1 MEERYNLAIDR
12 MKAIIEEK
20 TVAEPYR
27 EYFQH
32 VARFILKLDELKQNV
47 ESGKQKEMSEEELQE
62 EMKDLYADELE
73 ANYEKSYANPAYAVL
88 VLGGELG
95 SFLSAVYTEIRGS
108 ISYVQEQRMEYVV
121 IGAELLIEIYNK
133 FEEEKQPQLE
143 SLKEIFYWYASDYC
157 DVFAADRI
165 KDQIDPERG
174 CFIVNMI
181 MNEDLS
187 DLRYLYRMG
196 EYVGVNERET
206 AAYLNSLSQ
215 EKIDKMADTFS
226 EGYRIGFVNTGKD
239 LSKKS
244 VVNIYY
250 AMGFER
256 IVKKAIENFAKM
268 GLKPSIFRTSHS
280 VITRGRN
287 SQIGFFNISGNKQYV
302 YDHRDDIGLVMDKQ
316 YVERKLEVMRTTYEQ
331 NKEIAAG
338 YAGPAVIDIFGEKTF
353 VPQAKP
359 EAVKLSEKQEE
370 LLVAMNGRAG
380 RLTNEYLPGDE
391 RSFTII
397 SWPVPEIGEQ
407 YHEIFDETIK
417 INTLDYKL
425 YQKVQQTMIDA
436 LDKGEYVKVTG
447 SGENQTD
454 LKVMLHPL
462 ADPAKETI
470 FENCVADVNIPVG
483 EVFTSPVLEGTE
495 GTLFVSKVFLHG
507 LPYYNLKISFK
518 EGKITEYTCT
528 NFDSEEENKK
538 YIFDNILHNHQ
549 TLPIGEFAIGTNTT
563 AYAVAKKYDIADKYT
578 AMTHGDDVAKAI
590 CAVIGKRECLKQS
603 YNIVTDNSLKWQ
615 DILTIY
621 LCAIEEFTGKCPKVV
636 MSDETIKLK
645 DKKFK
650 YQVIYAR
657 RLNRKF
663 DNTKIEKVY
672 HEKFISPKEGLS
684 IALKDFLKDPLFHSI
699 NWKYEAWSDNISKEY
714 TPLSEIPTLRN
725 KFMYLCYRHQVGWI
739 FKASQ
744 GLWHRL
750 KNIHNFMI
758 L

>member
-12 MKAIIEEK
+12 IKAIIEEK

-133 FEEEKQPQLE
+133 FEEEKQPQPE

-578 AMTHGDDVAKAI
+578 ILIAEKTGPHFAVGDTCYSWAEDVKVYNPDGKEIIARDNSISILRKEDPSKAYFQCHTDITIPYDELGSIVVVAKD
-590 CAVIGKRECLKQS
+590 GKETEIIRDGRFVLPGTE
-603 YNIVTDNSLKWQ
+603 
-615 DILTIY
+615 ILN
-621 LCAIEEFTGKCPKVV
+621 EP
-636 MSDETIKLK
+636 
-645 DKKFK
+645 
-650 YQVIYAR
+650 
-657 RLNRKF
+657 LN
-663 DNTKIEKVY
+663 
-672 HEKFISPKEGLS
+672 
-684 IALKDFLKDPLFHSI
+684 
-699 NWKYEAWSDNISKEY
+699 
-714 TPLSEIPTLRN
+714 
-725 KFMYLCYRHQVGWI
+725 
-739 FKASQ
+739 
-744 GLWHRL
+744 
-750 KNIHNFMI
+750 
-758 L
+758 

>member
-20 TVAEPYR
+20 TVEEPYR

-133 FEEEKQPQLE
+133 FEEEKQPQPE

-578 AMTHGDDVAKAI
+578 ILIAEKTGPHFAVGDTCYSWAEDVKVYNPDGKEIIARDNSISILRKEDPSKAYFQCHTDITIPYDELGSIVVVAKDGTETEI
-590 CAVIGKRECLKQS
+590 IRDGRFVLPGTE
-603 YNIVTDNSLKWQ
+603 
-615 DILTIY
+615 ILN
-621 LCAIEEFTGKCPKVV
+621 EP
-636 MSDETIKLK
+636 
-645 DKKFK
+645 
-650 YQVIYAR
+650 
-657 RLNRKF
+657 LN
-663 DNTKIEKVY
+663 
-672 HEKFISPKEGLS
+672 
-684 IALKDFLKDPLFHSI
+684 
-699 NWKYEAWSDNISKEY
+699 
-714 TPLSEIPTLRN
+714 
-725 KFMYLCYRHQVGWI
+725 
-739 FKASQ
+739 
-744 GLWHRL
+744 
-750 KNIHNFMI
+750 
-758 L
+758 

>member
-133 FEEEKQPQLE
+133 FEEEKQPQPE

-165 KDQIDPERG
+165 KDQIDPESG

-578 AMTHGDDVAKAI
+578 ILIAEKTGPHFAVGDTCYSWAEDVKVYNPDGKEIIARDNSISILRKEDPSKAYFQCHTDITIPYDELGSIVVVAKDGTETEI
-590 CAVIGKRECLKQS
+590 IRDGRFVLPGTE
-603 YNIVTDNSLKWQ
+603 
-615 DILTIY
+615 ILN
-621 LCAIEEFTGKCPKVV
+621 EP
-636 MSDETIKLK
+636 
-645 DKKFK
+645 
-650 YQVIYAR
+650 
-657 RLNRKF
+657 LN
-663 DNTKIEKVY
+663 
-672 HEKFISPKEGLS
+672 
-684 IALKDFLKDPLFHSI
+684 
-699 NWKYEAWSDNISKEY
+699 
-714 TPLSEIPTLRN
+714 
-725 KFMYLCYRHQVGWI
+725 
-739 FKASQ
+739 
-744 GLWHRL
+744 
-750 KNIHNFMI
+750 
-758 L
+758 

>member
-32 VARFILKLDELKQNV
+32 VARFILKLDELKKNV

-73 ANYEKSYANPAYAVL
+73 ANYEKSYANPAYAVS
-88 VLGGELG
+88 VLGEELG

-121 IGAELLIEIYNK
+121 IGAELFIEIYNK
-133 FEEEKQPQLE
+133 FEEEKQPQPE

-165 KDQIDPERG
+165 KDQINPESG

-196 EYVGVNERET
+196 EYVGENERGT
-206 AAYLNSLSQ
+206 AAYLNSLPQ

-287 SQIGFFNISGNKQYV
+287 SQIGFFNISGNRQYI

-447 SGENQTD
+447 SGKNQTD

-507 LPYYNLKISFK
+507 LPYYNLKINFK

-578 AMTHGDDVAKAI
+578 ILIAEKTGPHFAVGDTCYSWAEDVKVYNPDGKEIIARDNSVSILRKEDPSKAYFQCHTDITIPYDELGSIVVVAKDGTETEI
-590 CAVIGKRECLKQS
+590 IRDGRFVLPGTE
-603 YNIVTDNSLKWQ
+603 
-615 DILTIY
+615 ILN
-621 LCAIEEFTGKCPKVV
+621 EP
-636 MSDETIKLK
+636 
-645 DKKFK
+645 
-650 YQVIYAR
+650 
-657 RLNRKF
+657 LN
-663 DNTKIEKVY
+663 
-672 HEKFISPKEGLS
+672 
-684 IALKDFLKDPLFHSI
+684 
-699 NWKYEAWSDNISKEY
+699 
-714 TPLSEIPTLRN
+714 
-725 KFMYLCYRHQVGWI
+725 
-739 FKASQ
+739 
-744 GLWHRL
+744 
-750 KNIHNFMI
+750 
-758 L
+758 

>member
-1 MEERYNLAIDR
+1 MEERYNLVIDR
-12 MKAIIEEK
+12 IKAIIEEK
-20 TVAEPYR
+20 TAAEPYR

-47 ESGKQKEMSEEELQE
+47 ESGRQKEMSEEALRE
-62 EMKDLYADELE
+62 EMDALYADELE
-73 ANYEKSYANPAYAVL
+73 ANYEKSYANPAYAVS

-95 SFLSAVYTEIRGS
+95 SFLSAVYAEIRGS
-108 ISYVQEQRMEYVV
+108 ISYVQEQRLEYVV
-121 IGAELLIEIYNK
+121 IGAELFIEIYNK
-133 FEEEKQPQLE
+133 FEEEEQPQLE

-165 KDQIDPERG
+165 KDQIDPESG

-196 EYVGVNERET
+196 EYVGENERGT
-206 AAYLNSLSQ
+206 AAYLNSLPQ

-268 GLKPSIFRTSHS
+268 GLKPTIFRTSHS

-287 SQIGFFNISGNKQYV
+287 SQIGFYNISGNKQYV

-359 EAVKLSEKQEE
+359 EAVRLNEKQEE

-462 ADPAKETI
+462 ADPTKETI

-507 LPYYNLKISFK
+507 LPYYNLKIGFK
-518 EGKITEYTCT
+518 EGRITDYTCT
-528 NFDSEEENKK
+528 NFESEEENKK
-538 YIFDNILHNHQ
+538 YISDNILHNHP

-578 AMTHGDDVAKAI
+578 ILIAEKTGPHFAVGDTCYSWAEDVKVYNPDGKEIIARDNSVSILRKEDPSKAYFQCHTDITIPYDELGSIVVVAKD
-590 CAVIGKRECLKQS
+590 G
-603 YNIVTDNSLKWQ
+603 T
-615 DILTIY
+615 
-621 LCAIEEFTGKCPKVV
+621 
-636 MSDETIKLK
+636 ETEIIRDGCFVLPGTE
-645 DKKFK
+645 
-650 YQVIYAR
+650 V
-657 RLNRKF
+657 LN
-663 DNTKIEKVY
+663 E
-672 HEKFISPKEGLS
+672 
-684 IALKDFLKDPLFHSI
+684 PL
-699 NWKYEAWSDNISKEY
+699 N
-714 TPLSEIPTLRN
+714 
-725 KFMYLCYRHQVGWI
+725 
-739 FKASQ
+739 
-744 GLWHRL
+744 
-750 KNIHNFMI
+750 
-758 L
+758 

>member
-12 MKAIIEEK
+12 IKAIIEEK

-133 FEEEKQPQLE
+133 FEEEKQPQPE

-578 AMTHGDDVAKAI
+578 ILIAEKTGPHFAVGDTCYSWAEDVKVYNPDGKEIIARDNSISILRKEDPSKAYFQCHTDITIPNDELGSIVVVAKDGTETEI
-590 CAVIGKRECLKQS
+590 IRDGRFVLPGTE
-603 YNIVTDNSLKWQ
+603 
-615 DILTIY
+615 ILN
-621 LCAIEEFTGKCPKVV
+621 EP
-636 MSDETIKLK
+636 
-645 DKKFK
+645 
-650 YQVIYAR
+650 
-657 RLNRKF
+657 LN
-663 DNTKIEKVY
+663 
-672 HEKFISPKEGLS
+672 
-684 IALKDFLKDPLFHSI
+684 
-699 NWKYEAWSDNISKEY
+699 
-714 TPLSEIPTLRN
+714 
-725 KFMYLCYRHQVGWI
+725 
-739 FKASQ
+739 
-744 GLWHRL
+744 
-750 KNIHNFMI
+750 
-758 L
+758 

>member
-32 VARFILKLDELKQNV
+32 VARFILKLDELKKNV

-73 ANYEKSYANPAYAVL
+73 ANYEKSYANPAYAVS
-88 VLGGELG
+88 VLGEELG

-121 IGAELLIEIYNK
+121 IGAELFIEIYNK
-133 FEEEKQPQLE
+133 FEEEKQPQPE

-165 KDQIDPERG
+165 KDQINPESG

-196 EYVGVNERET
+196 EYVGENERGT
-206 AAYLNSLSQ
+206 AAYLNSLPQ

-256 IVKKAIENFAKM
+256 IVKKAIENFEKM
-268 GLKPSIFRTSHS
+268 GLKPTIFRTSHS

-287 SQIGFFNISGNKQYV
+287 SQIGFFNISGNRQYV

-578 AMTHGDDVAKAI
+578 ILIAEKTGPHFAVGDTCYSWAEDVKVYNPDGKEIIARDNSISILRKEDPSKAYFQCHTDITIPYDELGSIVVVAKDGTETEI
-590 CAVIGKRECLKQS
+590 IRDGRFVLPGTE
-603 YNIVTDNSLKWQ
+603 
-615 DILTIY
+615 ILN
-621 LCAIEEFTGKCPKVV
+621 EP
-636 MSDETIKLK
+636 
-645 DKKFK
+645 
-650 YQVIYAR
+650 
-657 RLNRKF
+657 LN
-663 DNTKIEKVY
+663 
-672 HEKFISPKEGLS
+672 
-684 IALKDFLKDPLFHSI
+684 
-699 NWKYEAWSDNISKEY
+699 
-714 TPLSEIPTLRN
+714 
-725 KFMYLCYRHQVGWI
+725 
-739 FKASQ
+739 
-744 GLWHRL
+744 
-750 KNIHNFMI
+750 
-758 L
+758 

>member
-73 ANYEKSYANPAYAVL
+73 ANYEKSYANPAYAVS
-88 VLGGELG
+88 VLGEELG

-121 IGAELLIEIYNK
+121 IGAELFIEIYNK
-133 FEEEKQPQLE
+133 FEEEKQPQPE

-165 KDQIDPERG
+165 KDQIDPESG

-196 EYVGVNERET
+196 EYVGENERGT
-206 AAYLNSLSQ
+206 AAYLNSLPQ

-256 IVKKAIENFAKM
+256 IVKKAIENFEKM
-268 GLKPSIFRTSHS
+268 GLKPTIFRTSHS

-287 SQIGFFNISGNKQYV
+287 SQIGFFNISGNRQYI

-538 YIFDNILHNHQ
+538 YIFDNILYNHQ

-578 AMTHGDDVAKAI
+578 ILIAEKTGPHFAVGDTCYSWAEDVKVYNPDGKEIIARDNSISILRKEDPSKAYFQCHTDITIPYDELGSIVVVAKDGTETEI
-590 CAVIGKRECLKQS
+590 IRDGRFVLSGTE
-603 YNIVTDNSLKWQ
+603 
-615 DILTIY
+615 ILN
-621 LCAIEEFTGKCPKVV
+621 EP
-636 MSDETIKLK
+636 
-645 DKKFK
+645 
-650 YQVIYAR
+650 
-657 RLNRKF
+657 LN
-663 DNTKIEKVY
+663 
-672 HEKFISPKEGLS
+672 
-684 IALKDFLKDPLFHSI
+684 
-699 NWKYEAWSDNISKEY
+699 
-714 TPLSEIPTLRN
+714 
-725 KFMYLCYRHQVGWI
+725 
-739 FKASQ
+739 
-744 GLWHRL
+744 
-750 KNIHNFMI
+750 
-758 L
+758 

>member
-32 VARFILKLDELKQNV
+32 VARFILKLDELKKNV

-73 ANYEKSYANPAYAVL
+73 ANYEKSYANPAYAVS
-88 VLGGELG
+88 VLGEELG

-121 IGAELLIEIYNK
+121 IGAELFIEIYNK
-133 FEEEKQPQLE
+133 FEEEKQPQPE

-165 KDQIDPERG
+165 KDQINPESG

-206 AAYLNSLSQ
+206 AAYLNSLPQ

-287 SQIGFFNISGNKQYV
+287 SQIGFFNISGNRQYV

-578 AMTHGDDVAKAI
+578 ILIAEKTGPHFAVGDTCYSWAEDVKVYNPDGKEIIARDNSISILRKEDSSKAYFQCHTDITIPYDELGSIVVVAKDGTETEI
-590 CAVIGKRECLKQS
+590 IRDGRFVLPGTE
-603 YNIVTDNSLKWQ
+603 
-615 DILTIY
+615 ILN
-621 LCAIEEFTGKCPKVV
+621 EP
-636 MSDETIKLK
+636 
-645 DKKFK
+645 
-650 YQVIYAR
+650 
-657 RLNRKF
+657 LN
-663 DNTKIEKVY
+663 
-672 HEKFISPKEGLS
+672 
-684 IALKDFLKDPLFHSI
+684 
-699 NWKYEAWSDNISKEY
+699 
-714 TPLSEIPTLRN
+714 
-725 KFMYLCYRHQVGWI
+725 
-739 FKASQ
+739 
-744 GLWHRL
+744 
-750 KNIHNFMI
+750 
-758 L
+758 

>member
-73 ANYEKSYANPAYAVL
+73 ANYEKSYANPAYAVS
-88 VLGGELG
+88 VLGGEVG

-397 SWPVPEIGEQ
+397 SWSVPEIGEQ

-578 AMTHGDDVAKAI
+578 ILIAEKTGPHFAVGDTCYSWAEDVKVYNPDGKEIIARDNSISILRKEDPSKAYFQCHTDITIPYDELGSIVVVAKDGTETEI
-590 CAVIGKRECLKQS
+590 IRDGRFVLPGTE
-603 YNIVTDNSLKWQ
+603 
-615 DILTIY
+615 ILN
-621 LCAIEEFTGKCPKVV
+621 EP
-636 MSDETIKLK
+636 
-645 DKKFK
+645 
-650 YQVIYAR
+650 
-657 RLNRKF
+657 LN
-663 DNTKIEKVY
+663 
-672 HEKFISPKEGLS
+672 
-684 IALKDFLKDPLFHSI
+684 
-699 NWKYEAWSDNISKEY
+699 
-714 TPLSEIPTLRN
+714 
-725 KFMYLCYRHQVGWI
+725 
-739 FKASQ
+739 
-744 GLWHRL
+744 
-750 KNIHNFMI
+750 
-758 L
+758 

>member
-62 EMKDLYADELE
+62 EMKDLYADELK
-73 ANYEKSYANPAYAVL
+73 ANYEKSYANPAYAVS
-88 VLGGELG
+88 VLGGEVG

-133 FEEEKQPQLE
+133 FEEEKQPQPE

-462 ADPAKETI
+462 ADPTKETI

-578 AMTHGDDVAKAI
+578 ILIAEKTGPHFAVGDTCYSWAEDVKVYNPDGKEIIARDNSISILRKEDPSKAYFQCHTDITIPYDELGSIVVVAKDGTKTEI
-590 CAVIGKRECLKQS
+590 IRDGRFVLPGTE
-603 YNIVTDNSLKWQ
+603 
-615 DILTIY
+615 ILN
-621 LCAIEEFTGKCPKVV
+621 EP
-636 MSDETIKLK
+636 
-645 DKKFK
+645 
-650 YQVIYAR
+650 
-657 RLNRKF
+657 LN
-663 DNTKIEKVY
+663 
-672 HEKFISPKEGLS
+672 
-684 IALKDFLKDPLFHSI
+684 
-699 NWKYEAWSDNISKEY
+699 
-714 TPLSEIPTLRN
+714 
-725 KFMYLCYRHQVGWI
+725 
-739 FKASQ
+739 
-744 GLWHRL
+744 
-750 KNIHNFMI
+750 
-758 L
+758 

>member
-88 VLGGELG
+88 VLGEELG

-133 FEEEKQPQLE
+133 FEEEKQPQPE

-165 KDQIDPERG
+165 KDQIDPESG

-287 SQIGFFNISGNKQYV
+287 SQIGFFNISGNRQYV

-578 AMTHGDDVAKAI
+578 ILIAEKTGPHFAVGDTCYSWAEDVKVYNPDGKEIIARDNSISILRKEDPSKAYFQCHTDITIPYDELGSIVVVAKDGTETEI
-590 CAVIGKRECLKQS
+590 IRDGRFVLPGTE
-603 YNIVTDNSLKWQ
+603 
-615 DILTIY
+615 ILN
-621 LCAIEEFTGKCPKVV
+621 EP
-636 MSDETIKLK
+636 
-645 DKKFK
+645 
-650 YQVIYAR
+650 
-657 RLNRKF
+657 LN
-663 DNTKIEKVY
+663 
-672 HEKFISPKEGLS
+672 
-684 IALKDFLKDPLFHSI
+684 
-699 NWKYEAWSDNISKEY
+699 
-714 TPLSEIPTLRN
+714 
-725 KFMYLCYRHQVGWI
+725 
-739 FKASQ
+739 
-744 GLWHRL
+744 
-750 KNIHNFMI
+750 
-758 L
+758 

>member
-1 MEERYNLAIDR
+1 MEERYNLVIDR
-12 MKAIIEEK
+12 IKAIIEEK
-20 TVAEPYR
+20 TAVEPYR

-47 ESGKQKEMSEEELQE
+47 ESGRQKEMSEEALRE
-62 EMKDLYADELE
+62 EMDALYADELE
-73 ANYEKSYANPAYAVL
+73 ANYEKSYANPAYAVS

-95 SFLSAVYTEIRGS
+95 SFLSAVYAEIRGS
-108 ISYVQEQRMEYVV
+108 ISYVQEQRLEYVV
-121 IGAELLIEIYNK
+121 IGAELFIEIYNK
-133 FEEEKQPQLE
+133 FEEEEQPQLE

-165 KDQIDPERG
+165 KDQIDPESG

-196 EYVGVNERET
+196 EYVGENERGT
-206 AAYLNSLSQ
+206 AAYLNSLPQ

-256 IVKKAIENFAKM
+256 IVKKAIENFEKM
-268 GLKPSIFRTSHS
+268 GLKPTIFRTSHS

-287 SQIGFFNISGNKQYV
+287 SQIGFFNISGNRQYI
-302 YDHRDDIGLVMDKQ
+302 YDHRDDIGFVMDKQ

-417 INTLDYKL
+417 INILDYKL

-447 SGENQTD
+447 SGANQTD

-462 ADPAKETI
+462 TDPAKETI

-507 LPYYNLKISFK
+507 LPYYNLKIGFK
-518 EGKITEYTCT
+518 EGRITDYTCT
-528 NFDSEEENKK
+528 NFESEEENKK
-538 YIFDNILHNHQ
+538 YISDNILHNHP

-578 AMTHGDDVAKAI
+578 ILIAEKTGPHFAVGDTCYSWAEDVKVYNPDGKEIIARDNSVSILRKEDPSKAYFQCHTDITIPYDELGSIVVVAKD
-590 CAVIGKRECLKQS
+590 G
-603 YNIVTDNSLKWQ
+603 T
-615 DILTIY
+615 
-621 LCAIEEFTGKCPKVV
+621 
-636 MSDETIKLK
+636 ETEIIRDGCFVLPGTE
-645 DKKFK
+645 
-650 YQVIYAR
+650 V
-657 RLNRKF
+657 LN
-663 DNTKIEKVY
+663 E
-672 HEKFISPKEGLS
+672 
-684 IALKDFLKDPLFHSI
+684 PL
-699 NWKYEAWSDNISKEY
+699 N
-714 TPLSEIPTLRN
+714 
-725 KFMYLCYRHQVGWI
+725 
-739 FKASQ
+739 
-744 GLWHRL
+744 
-750 KNIHNFMI
+750 
-758 L
+758 

>member
-32 VARFILKLDELKQNV
+32 VARFILKLDELKKNV

-73 ANYEKSYANPAYAVL
+73 ANYEKSYANPAYAVS
-88 VLGGELG
+88 VLGEELG

-121 IGAELLIEIYNK
+121 IGAELFIEIYNK
-133 FEEEKQPQLE
+133 FEEEKQPQPE

-165 KDQIDPERG
+165 KDQIDPESG

-196 EYVGVNERET
+196 EYVGENERGT
-206 AAYLNSLSQ
+206 AAYLNSLPQ

-268 GLKPSIFRTSHS
+268 GLKPTIFRTSHS

-287 SQIGFFNISGNKQYV
+287 SQIGFYNISGNKQYV

-338 YAGPAVIDIFGEKTF
+338 YAVTAVIDIFGEKTF

-359 EAVKLSEKQEE
+359 EAVRLNEKQEE

-578 AMTHGDDVAKAI
+578 ILIAEKTGPHFAVGDTCYSWAEDVKVYNPDGKEIIARDNSISILRKEDSSKAYFQCHTDITIPYDELGSIVVVAKDGTETEI
-590 CAVIGKRECLKQS
+590 IRDGRFVLPGTE
-603 YNIVTDNSLKWQ
+603 
-615 DILTIY
+615 ILN
-621 LCAIEEFTGKCPKVV
+621 EP
-636 MSDETIKLK
+636 
-645 DKKFK
+645 
-650 YQVIYAR
+650 
-657 RLNRKF
+657 LN
-663 DNTKIEKVY
+663 
-672 HEKFISPKEGLS
+672 
-684 IALKDFLKDPLFHSI
+684 
-699 NWKYEAWSDNISKEY
+699 
-714 TPLSEIPTLRN
+714 
-725 KFMYLCYRHQVGWI
+725 
-739 FKASQ
+739 
-744 GLWHRL
+744 
-750 KNIHNFMI
+750 
-758 L
+758 

>member
-1 MEERYNLAIDR
+1 MEERYNLVIDR
-12 MKAIIEEK
+12 IKAIIEEK
-20 TVAEPYR
+20 TAAEPYR

-47 ESGKQKEMSEEELQE
+47 ESGRQKEMSEEALRE
-62 EMKDLYADELE
+62 EMDALYADELE
-73 ANYEKSYANPAYAVL
+73 ANYEKSYANPAYAVS

-95 SFLSAVYTEIRGS
+95 SFLSAVYAEIRGS
-108 ISYVQEQRMEYVV
+108 ISYVQEQRLEYVV
-121 IGAELLIEIYNK
+121 IGAELFIEIYNK
-133 FEEEKQPQLE
+133 FEEEEQPQLE

-165 KDQIDPERG
+165 KDQIDPESG

-196 EYVGVNERET
+196 EYVGENERGT

-268 GLKPSIFRTSHS
+268 GLKPTIFRTSHS

-287 SQIGFFNISGNKQYV
+287 SQIGFYNISGNKQYV

-359 EAVKLSEKQEE
+359 EAVRLNEKQEE

-462 ADPAKETI
+462 ADPTKETI

-507 LPYYNLKISFK
+507 LPYYNLKIGFK
-518 EGKITEYTCT
+518 EGRITDYTCT
-528 NFDSEEENKK
+528 NFESEEENKK
-538 YIFDNILHNHQ
+538 YISDNILHNHP
-549 TLPIGEFAIGTNTT
+549 TLPIGEFAIGTNTI

-578 AMTHGDDVAKAI
+578 ILIAEKTGPHFAVGDTCYSWAEDVKVYNPDGKEIIARDNSVSILRKEDPSKAYFQCHTDITIPYDELGSIVVVAKD
-590 CAVIGKRECLKQS
+590 G
-603 YNIVTDNSLKWQ
+603 T
-615 DILTIY
+615 
-621 LCAIEEFTGKCPKVV
+621 
-636 MSDETIKLK
+636 ETEIIRDGCFVLPGTE
-645 DKKFK
+645 
-650 YQVIYAR
+650 V
-657 RLNRKF
+657 LN
-663 DNTKIEKVY
+663 E
-672 HEKFISPKEGLS
+672 
-684 IALKDFLKDPLFHSI
+684 PL
-699 NWKYEAWSDNISKEY
+699 N
-714 TPLSEIPTLRN
+714 
-725 KFMYLCYRHQVGWI
+725 
-739 FKASQ
+739 
-744 GLWHRL
+744 
-750 KNIHNFMI
+750 
-758 L
+758 

>member
-32 VARFILKLDELKQNV
+32 VARFILKLDELKKNV

-73 ANYEKSYANPAYAVL
+73 ANYEKSYANPAYAVS
-88 VLGGELG
+88 VLGEELG

-133 FEEEKQPQLE
+133 FEEEKQPQPE

-165 KDQIDPERG
+165 KDQINPESG

-206 AAYLNSLSQ
+206 AAYLNSLPQ

-287 SQIGFFNISGNKQYV
+287 SQIGFFNISGNRQYV

-578 AMTHGDDVAKAI
+578 ILIAEKTGPHFAVGDTCYSWAEDVKVYNPDGKEIIARDNSISILRKEDPSKAYFQCHTDITIPYDELGSIVVVAKDGTETEI
-590 CAVIGKRECLKQS
+590 IRDGRFVLPGTE
-603 YNIVTDNSLKWQ
+603 
-615 DILTIY
+615 ILN
-621 LCAIEEFTGKCPKVV
+621 EP
-636 MSDETIKLK
+636 
-645 DKKFK
+645 
-650 YQVIYAR
+650 
-657 RLNRKF
+657 LN
-663 DNTKIEKVY
+663 
-672 HEKFISPKEGLS
+672 
-684 IALKDFLKDPLFHSI
+684 
-699 NWKYEAWSDNISKEY
+699 
-714 TPLSEIPTLRN
+714 
-725 KFMYLCYRHQVGWI
+725 
-739 FKASQ
+739 
-744 GLWHRL
+744 
-750 KNIHNFMI
+750 
-758 L
+758 

>member
-73 ANYEKSYANPAYAVL
+73 ANYEKSYANPAYAVS

-133 FEEEKQPQLE
+133 FEEEKQPQPE

-165 KDQIDPERG
+165 KDQIDPESG

-196 EYVGVNERET
+196 EYVGENERGT
-206 AAYLNSLSQ
+206 AAYLNSLPQ

-256 IVKKAIENFAKM
+256 IVKKAIENFEKM
-268 GLKPSIFRTSHS
+268 GLKPTIFRTSHS

-462 ADPAKETI
+462 TDPEKETI

-578 AMTHGDDVAKAI
+578 ILIAEKTGPHFAVGDTCYSWAEDVKVYNPDGKEIIARDNSISILRKEDPSKAYFQCHTDITIPYDELGSIVVVAKDGTETEI
-590 CAVIGKRECLKQS
+590 IRDGRFVLLGTE
-603 YNIVTDNSLKWQ
+603 SLN
-615 DILTIY
+615 
-621 LCAIEEFTGKCPKVV
+621 EP
-636 MSDETIKLK
+636 
-645 DKKFK
+645 
-650 YQVIYAR
+650 
-657 RLNRKF
+657 LN
-663 DNTKIEKVY
+663 
-672 HEKFISPKEGLS
+672 
-684 IALKDFLKDPLFHSI
+684 
-699 NWKYEAWSDNISKEY
+699 
-714 TPLSEIPTLRN
+714 
-725 KFMYLCYRHQVGWI
+725 
-739 FKASQ
+739 
-744 GLWHRL
+744 
-750 KNIHNFMI
+750 
-758 L
+758 

>member
-73 ANYEKSYANPAYAVL
+73 ANYEKSYANPAYAVS
-88 VLGGELG
+88 VLGGEVG

-495 GTLFVSKVFLHG
+495 GTLFVSKVFLHR

-578 AMTHGDDVAKAI
+578 ILIAEKTGPHFAVGDTCYSWAEDVKVYNPDGKEIIARDNSISILRKEDPSKAYFQCHTDITIPYDELGSIVVVAKDGTETEI
-590 CAVIGKRECLKQS
+590 IRDGRFVLPGTE
-603 YNIVTDNSLKWQ
+603 
-615 DILTIY
+615 ILN
-621 LCAIEEFTGKCPKVV
+621 EP
-636 MSDETIKLK
+636 
-645 DKKFK
+645 
-650 YQVIYAR
+650 
-657 RLNRKF
+657 LN
-663 DNTKIEKVY
+663 
-672 HEKFISPKEGLS
+672 
-684 IALKDFLKDPLFHSI
+684 
-699 NWKYEAWSDNISKEY
+699 
-714 TPLSEIPTLRN
+714 
-725 KFMYLCYRHQVGWI
+725 
-739 FKASQ
+739 
-744 GLWHRL
+744 
-750 KNIHNFMI
+750 
-758 L
+758 

>member
-133 FEEEKQPQLE
+133 FEEEKQPQPE

-578 AMTHGDDVAKAI
+578 ILIAEKTGPHFAVGDTCYSWAEDVKVYNPDGKEIIARDNSISILRKKDPSKAYFQCHTDITIPYDELGSIVVVAKDGTETEI
-590 CAVIGKRECLKQS
+590 IRDGRFVLPGTE
-603 YNIVTDNSLKWQ
+603 
-615 DILTIY
+615 ILN
-621 LCAIEEFTGKCPKVV
+621 EP
-636 MSDETIKLK
+636 
-645 DKKFK
+645 
-650 YQVIYAR
+650 
-657 RLNRKF
+657 LN
-663 DNTKIEKVY
+663 
-672 HEKFISPKEGLS
+672 
-684 IALKDFLKDPLFHSI
+684 
-699 NWKYEAWSDNISKEY
+699 
-714 TPLSEIPTLRN
+714 
-725 KFMYLCYRHQVGWI
+725 
-739 FKASQ
+739 
-744 GLWHRL
+744 
-750 KNIHNFMI
+750 
-758 L
+758 

>member
-578 AMTHGDDVAKAI
+578 ILIAEKTGPHFAVGDTCYSWAEDVKVYNPDGKEIIARDNSISILRKEDPSKAYFQCHTDITIPYDELGSIVVVAKDGTKTEI
-590 CAVIGKRECLKQS
+590 IRDGRFVLPGTE
-603 YNIVTDNSLKWQ
+603 
-615 DILTIY
+615 ILN
-621 LCAIEEFTGKCPKVV
+621 EP
-636 MSDETIKLK
+636 
-645 DKKFK
+645 
-650 YQVIYAR
+650 
-657 RLNRKF
+657 LN
-663 DNTKIEKVY
+663 
-672 HEKFISPKEGLS
+672 
-684 IALKDFLKDPLFHSI
+684 
-699 NWKYEAWSDNISKEY
+699 
-714 TPLSEIPTLRN
+714 
-725 KFMYLCYRHQVGWI
+725 
-739 FKASQ
+739 
-744 GLWHRL
+744 
-750 KNIHNFMI
+750 
-758 L
+758 

>member
-73 ANYEKSYANPAYAVL
+73 ANYEKSYANPAYAVS

-121 IGAELLIEIYNK
+121 IEAELFIEIYNK
-133 FEEEKQPQLE
+133 FEEEKQPQPE

-165 KDQIDPERG
+165 KDQIDPESG

-196 EYVGVNERET
+196 EYVGENERGT
-206 AAYLNSLSQ
+206 AAYLNSLPQ

-256 IVKKAIENFAKM
+256 IVKKAIENFAEM

-287 SQIGFFNISGNKQYV
+287 SQIGFFNISGNRQYV

-578 AMTHGDDVAKAI
+578 ILIAEKTGPHFAVGDTCYSWAEDVKVYNPDGKEIIARDNSISILRKEDPSKAYFQCHTDITIPYDELGSIVVVAKDGTETEI
-590 CAVIGKRECLKQS
+590 IRDGRFVLPGTE
-603 YNIVTDNSLKWQ
+603 
-615 DILTIY
+615 ILN
-621 LCAIEEFTGKCPKVV
+621 EP
-636 MSDETIKLK
+636 
-645 DKKFK
+645 
-650 YQVIYAR
+650 
-657 RLNRKF
+657 LN
-663 DNTKIEKVY
+663 
-672 HEKFISPKEGLS
+672 
-684 IALKDFLKDPLFHSI
+684 
-699 NWKYEAWSDNISKEY
+699 
-714 TPLSEIPTLRN
+714 
-725 KFMYLCYRHQVGWI
+725 
-739 FKASQ
+739 
-744 GLWHRL
+744 
-750 KNIHNFMI
+750 
-758 L
+758 

>member
-73 ANYEKSYANPAYAVL
+73 ANYEKSYANPAYAVS

-133 FEEEKQPQLE
+133 FEEEKQPQPE

-165 KDQIDPERG
+165 KDQIDPESG

-578 AMTHGDDVAKAI
+578 ILIAEKTGPHFAVGDTCYSWAEDVKVYNPDGKEIIARDNSISILRKEDPSKAYFQCHTDITIPYDELGSIVVVAKDGTETEI
-590 CAVIGKRECLKQS
+590 IRDGRFVLPGTE
-603 YNIVTDNSLKWQ
+603 
-615 DILTIY
+615 ILN
-621 LCAIEEFTGKCPKVV
+621 EP
-636 MSDETIKLK
+636 
-645 DKKFK
+645 
-650 YQVIYAR
+650 
-657 RLNRKF
+657 LN
-663 DNTKIEKVY
+663 
-672 HEKFISPKEGLS
+672 
-684 IALKDFLKDPLFHSI
+684 
-699 NWKYEAWSDNISKEY
+699 
-714 TPLSEIPTLRN
+714 
-725 KFMYLCYRHQVGWI
+725 
-739 FKASQ
+739 
-744 GLWHRL
+744 
-750 KNIHNFMI
+750 
-758 L
+758 